1 MRLSGHRPSGA
12 SHTSATN
19 MTPFTSTDAHML
31 LADVLQTLSDSTIRL
46 NLGPRAAYSSAT
58 GQVASKP
65 QPPVR
70 RAALLAQDAAED
82 CAEAMFLRSAG
93 GPHPSGSLPVADYP
107 TIEEIAIGQAAVAVK
122 IGEKGSEERA
132 RASQLAAL
140 GTIAK
145 EEALGFWLCDRFLNR
160 FRGAVPSSQRAH
172 AIAKAATDRL
182 PLKKE
187 KGRWKEQA
195 RQARK
200 AAEKQGANGDEV
212 AAAGQ
217 RAAAAARAAFEQVE
231 VDLGMERPPA
241 GPPAPEPPS
250 VSPNDAADD
259 PAPEPTSDAESDA
272 GPTAI
277 ELLEMAQSKAGW
289 TAITCAYR
297 VVALRRQQ
305 LFPDS
310 WPTYQLDMAQLKY
323 RHALRRVN
331 QEYPGLLPSR
341 RAGHEFSAQNMVKWT
356 VALEAAGHSNPVAV
370 VAARKVG
377 FDLAGAAE
385 NCRRA
390 GEVSIWPVECPA

>member
-1 MRLSGHRPSGA
+1 MPAASRMLSHHPQSLTPVTAVVYGYPAAACLPARTLLLPR
-12 SHTSATN
+12 SAHEPHLFPN
-19 MTPFTSTDAHML
+19 CCSV

-46 NLGPRAAYSSAT
+46 NLGPGVAPSSAT

-70 RAALLAQDAAED
+70 RAALLARDAAEE
-82 CAEAMFLRSAG
+82 CAEAMFLRRAG

-145 EEALGFWLCDRFLNR
+145 EEALGFWLCDRF
-160 FRGAVPSSQRAH
+160 RGAVPSSQRAH
-172 AIAKAATDRL
+172 AIAKVATDRL
-182 PLKKE
+182 PPRKE
-187 KGRWKEQA
+187 KDRWKEKA

-200 AAEKQGANGDEV
+200 AAEKRGADGDEV

-250 VSPNDAADD
+250 VSPDDAADGL
-259 PAPEPTSDAESDA
+259 APEAADERCRIGRRPDSCRAARNGAVEGRLHCDHLRVPCGRVTA
-272 GPTAI
+272 PTA
-277 ELLEMAQSKAGW
+277 LPRQLANFPVGHGAGQVP
-289 TAITCAYR
+289 ACAAAGER
-297 VVALRRQQ
+297 GVSRLAAVA
-305 LFPDS
+305 P
-310 WPTYQLDMAQLKY
+310 
-323 RHALRRVN
+323 
-331 QEYPGLLPSR
+331 R
-341 RAGHEFSAQNMVKWT
+341 RA
-356 VALEAAGHSNPVAV
+356 
-370 VAARKVG
+370 
-377 FDLAGAAE
+377 
-385 NCRRA
+385 
-390 GEVSIWPVECPA
+390 